1 MCTHAGMVANFLIH
15 NIQHGIYH
23 ASKSHPLADKC
34 AHVARTG
41 AVWGRGYYRTRVV
54 SLLVASFQ

>member
-1 MCTHAGMVANFLIH
+1 MCTHAGMVATFLIH

-41 AVWGRGYYRTRVV
+41 AVWGRGEGLLPHARCFVV
-54 SLLVASFQ
+54 GS